1 MSRLLSQ
8 RVEVRDGERS
18 PTAHCRDCGYDLGPV
33 ARPRTR
39 AAALRERPLREKAAI
54 YTTDERLL
62 LREFAC
68 PGCGGLLDTE
78 IALPGDPFLDDTLA
92 GSEPDS

>member
-8 RVEVRDGERS
+8 RVEVRDGVRGS
-18 PTAHCRDCGYDLGPV
+18 TAHCRDCGHDLGP
-33 ARPRTR
+33 ATRPWKR
-39 AAALRERPLREKAAI
+39 AAALRERPLREIAAI

-78 IALPGDPFLDDTLA
+78 IALPGDPFLDDTLTDS
-92 GSEPDS
+92 GSGS

>member
-1 MSRLLSQ
+1 M
-8 RVEVRDGERS
+8 
-18 PTAHCRDCGYDLGPV
+18 
-33 ARPRTR
+33 
-39 AAALRERPLREKAAI
+39 AAI

-78 IALPGDPFLDDTLA
+78 IALPGDPFLEDSLA
-92 GSEPDS
+92 P

>member
-8 RVEVRDGERS
+8 RVEVRDGQRGS
-18 PTAHCRDCGYDLGPV
+18 TAHCRDCGHDLGPA
-33 ARPRTR
+33 ARPWKR
-39 AAALRERPLREKAAI
+39 AAALRERPLRETAAV
-54 YTTDERLL
+54 YTTDENLL

-92 GSEPDS
+92 SPKSDS

>member
-8 RVEVRDGERS
+8 RIELRDGDRG
-18 PTAHCRDCGYDLGPV
+18 ARFHCRPCGHDLGP
-33 ARPRTR
+33 ASRPWKP
-39 AAALRERPLREKAAI
+39 AAALRERPLRDAATV
-54 YTTDERLL
+54 YTSNENLM

-68 PGCGGLLDTE
+68 PGCGALLDTE

-92 GSEPDS
+92 P

>member
-8 RVEVRDGERS
+8 RVQVRDGEQGA
-18 PTAHCRDCGYDLGPV
+18 TAHCRDCGHDLGPV
-33 ARPRTR
+33 ARPWKH
-39 AAALRERPLREKAAI
+39 AAALRERPLRETAAI
-54 YTTDERLL
+54 YTTHERLL

-92 GSEPDS
+92 DSEPDS

>member
-8 RVEVRDGERS
+8 RVEVRDGDRGS
-18 PTAHCRDCGYDLGPV
+18 TAHCRDCGHDLGPV
-33 ARPRTR
+33 ARPWKR
-39 AAALRERPLREKAAI
+39 AAALRERPLRETAAI

-68 PGCGGLLDTE
+68 PGCGALLDTE

>member
-18 PTAHCRDCGYDLGPV
+18 STAHCRDCGHDLGPV
-33 ARPRTR
+33 ARPWKH

-54 YTTDERLL
+54 YMTDERLL

-92 GSEPDS
+92 DSEPDT